1 MTHPYTGLPDE
12 RFWSRS
18 VAWSAPGHVDPVLRG
33 EHIAPHHR
41 VATLGSCFAQHLSRH
56 IQASGL
62 HYFVAEP
69 APEDMD
75 AAAAA
80 QRQFGVFSARYG
92 NVYTVRQALQLYDRA
107 FGHFQPRETV
117 WQRGARFVDPF
128 RPQVEPD
135 GFDSPEAVTAAAQ
148 AHLACVREVF
158 TRADWLVFTLGLTE
172 AWRSRADGAV
182 YPLAPG
188 VAGGEYA
195 LTQHEFVNF
204 TAAEVSADLSALV
217 DRIGRVN
224 PAVRVLLTVSPVPLI
239 ATREDRHVLLSN
251 SYSKAA
257 LRVAADEVER
267 RHGNVRYFPSYEII
281 TSPAAGGRYY
291 ADDLRQVTD
300 LGVRHVMRLFSRH
313 FIGGE
318 PQAPE
323 AVPAMPAGPL
333 ARTDSAPLCDEEAIE
348 TALRLSGMR

>member
-12 RFWSRS
+12 RFWSRA
-18 VAWSAPGHVDPVLRG
+18 VAQPAPGHVDPVLRG
-33 EHIAPHHR
+33 QRIEPHHR

-69 APEDMD
+69 APGGLD
-75 AAAAA
+75 AAAAR
-80 QRQFGVFSARYG
+80 QQQFGVFSARYG

-107 FGHFQPRETV
+107 FGHFQPQETV
-117 WQRGARFVDPF
+117 WQRDGRFVDPF

-135 GFDSPEAVTAAAQ
+135 GFDSPEAVAEAAQ
-148 AHLACVREVF
+148 AHLGCVREVF

-172 AWRSRADGAV
+172 AWRSRVDGAV

-188 VAGGEYA
+188 VAGGDY
-195 LTQHEFVNF
+195 LPQRHEFVNF
-204 TAAEVSADLSALV
+204 TAAEVSADLTALV

-224 PAVRVLLTVSPVPLI
+224 PAVRILLTVSPVPLI
-239 ATREDRHVLLSN
+239 ATWEDRHVLVSTC
-251 SYSKAA
+251 YSKAA
-257 LRVAADEVER
+257 LRVAADEAER
-267 RHGNVRYFPSYEII
+267 RHGNVTYFPSYEII

-300 LGVRHVMRLFSRH
+300 VGVRHVMRMFSRH
-313 FIGGE
+313 FIGDE
-318 PQAPE
+318 PLAP
-323 AVPAMPAGPL
+323 AAGPAAPL
-333 ARTDSAPLCDEEAIE
+333 ARPDSAPLCDEEAIE
-348 TALRLSGMR
+348 TALRLSGVR